1 MFQLSNILLSALG
14 SGVLVFIV
22 LLFWKW
28 SKGHFRFAVSSLSTL
43 LGFTAWNLVQN
54 ATGADLALNI
64 DWPIFPMSWSD
75 VGSGVI
81 AFVAT
86 VIALGLLTD
95 RDETAWRVL
104 VASGIAGLLAT
115 LVDLFFL

>member
-1 MFQLSNILLSALG
+1 MVESSFPVRCFLVKHVSRLRSTELG
-14 SGVLVFIV
+14 A
-22 LLFWKW
+22 K
-28 SKGHFRFAVSSLSTL
+28 R
-43 LGFTAWNLVQN
+43 
-54 ATGADLALNI
+54 DRRRPALNI

-95 RDETAWRVL
+95 RDETALRVL
-104 VASGIAGLLAT
+104 GASGIAGLLAT

>member
-14 SGVLVFIV
+14 SGVLVFII
-22 LLFWKW
+22 LFFWKW
-28 SKGHFRFAVSSLSTL
+28 SKAHFRF
-43 LGFTAWNLVQN
+43 
-54 ATGADLALNI
+54 
-64 DWPIFPMSWSD
+64 
-75 VGSGVI
+75 GSGVI